1 MLALLAAGV
10 FLGYGYCSREEED
23 GSTLSD
29 CVTNVVTDTYRTLW
43 GSSEGYETRTFYSE
57 ALGQT
62 MEYVVYLPP
71 GYSDLRNRSTRY
83 PVAYL
88 LPGTSGSTKVWTN
101 AGDMANQ
108 MNNLLEQGQV
118 QPMILVTA
126 QQNYAQWTPAGG
138 YADGP
143 HGDWETYTTR
153 DLVKEID
160 SKYRTIRS
168 KDGRAIAG
176 NSEGGY
182 GAMNLGLRN
191 PSEFGVIGSFSGY
204 FTIDDQDLSKVFD
217 GDESLAEAN
226 SPMSYVPQL
235 EGSLPAIYIVV
246 GQNEGKNLQE
256 NLKFA
261 GELKAQGASFEFH
274 TFPGK
279 HNWDSWR
286 EELPGFLIFASEHLS
301 GGE

>member
-10 FLGYGYCSREEED
+10 FVGYGYCSHEEN
-23 GSTLSD
+23 GTLSD
-29 CVTNVVTDTYRTLW
+29 CATNTAIDLYRTLW
-43 GSSEGYETRTFYSE
+43 GNPKGYETRTFYSE

-71 GYSDLRNRSTRY
+71 GYSDLRNRSMRY
-83 PVAYL
+83 PVVYL
-88 LPGTSGSTKVWTN
+88 LPGTSGSTRVWMN

-108 MNNLLEQGQV
+108 MDNLLDQGQV

-126 QQNYAQWTPAGG
+126 QQNFAQLTPAGG

-143 HGDWETYTTR
+143 RGDWETYTTR
-153 DLVKEID
+153 DLVNEID

-204 FTIDDQDLSKVFD
+204 FTIDDKDLSQVFD

-226 SPMSYVPQL
+226 NPMAYVPQL
-235 EGSLPAIYIVV
+235 EGSLPLIYIVV
-246 GQNEGKNLQE
+246 GQDEGKNLQE

-261 GELKAQGASFEFH
+261 EELKAQGASFEFH
-274 TFPGK
+274 TFAGK

-286 EELPGFLIFASEHLS
+286 EELPGFLVFASENLS